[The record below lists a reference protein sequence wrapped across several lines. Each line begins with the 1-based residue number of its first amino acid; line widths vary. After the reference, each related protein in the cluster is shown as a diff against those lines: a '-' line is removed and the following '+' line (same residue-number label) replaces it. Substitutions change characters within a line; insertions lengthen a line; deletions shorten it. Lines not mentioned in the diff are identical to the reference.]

1 MLSQAVLGISFAIQL
16 LVLGILTWGVC
27 EYIRLRHQLCHI
39 KRRIVTMNIDEV
51 IDELLEADNTDTDTK
66 YHHHAVAKQTEHQAG
81 PETTHSVGGE
91 AFGYATTV
99 VQQHRERLA
108 ALAAGGRA
116 DNISGRHCP
125 LTRSIIRRKKRLGS
139 STAATRL
146 GLGQQWQKPWVRL
159 RSSSIPLRSAC
170 FCQYPPRSSQ
180 SCSQNLSLI
189 LTLSMRSAML
199 RASSITSLEW
209 YLPR

>member
-1 MLSQAVLGISFAIQL
+1 
-16 LVLGILTWGVC
+16 
-27 EYIRLRHQLCHI
+27 
-39 KRRIVTMNIDEV
+39 MNIDEV
-51 IDELLEADNTDTDTK
+51 FDELLEADDTDTDTK

-81 PETTHSVGGE
+81 PETTHSVSGE
-91 AFGYATTV
+91 AAGNVTTV

-116 DNISGRHCP
+116 RQYLSGRHCP
-125 LTRSIIRRKKRLGS
+125 STRSIIWRQKRLRS
-139 STAATRL
+139 STAAMRL

-170 FCQYPPRSSQ
+170 FCQYPPRSSL

-189 LTLSMRSAML
+189 PSLSTRSAML
-199 RASSITSLEW
+199 RVSSITSLES